1 MKIEKNKIVFA
12 SVILCVVL
20 FISFYATILMGGDE
34 TPEIENNQI
43 PIPEFED
50 NQKSYN
56 SKLDAINDLK
66 EVRQSNAPSI
76 YDERLLDSTGVY
88 DPNLLEK
95 EKMRIVDSIY
105 NDIRFI
111 NAIDDEGDYYFEK
124 ESIVESKPSGNKE
137 KTWDVTLEKENQI
150 ESQELAL
157 NHQLFFASNP
167 LQPEKQPGL
176 KTDNHI
182 YVSVNGTQ
190 TVKTHYRLQMRL
202 LQDAFINNILV
213 PKNSLVYGFISF
225 KPNRAMIEIEHVNH
239 DPVKLKAYDLQDGSE
254 GIYVENSFRAE
265 ASQEVID
272 DVVQDVNIAGVPQVS
287 GIKKIFQRNNRT
299 IKVTI
304 ANNYKL
310 ILKAH

>member
-12 SVILCVVL
+12 SVILCVVF
-20 FISFYATILMGGDE
+20 FIGSYAVILMDGNE

-43 PIPEFED
+43 PIPELED

-88 DPNLLEK
+88 DPDLLEK
-95 EKMRIVDSIY
+95 EKMHIVDSIY

-111 NAIDDEGDYYFEK
+111 NAIDDEGDYYLEK
-124 ESIVESKPSGNKE
+124 ESIVETMSSENKE
-137 KTWDVTLEKENQI
+137 KRLDVILEKEDQI

-167 LQPEKQPGL
+167 LQLEKQPGL
-176 KTDNHI
+176 KTDNRI

-213 PKNSLVYGFISF
+213 PKNSLIYGFISF
-225 KPNRAMIEIEHVNH
+225 QPNRAMIEIEHVNH
-239 DPVKLKAYDLQDGSE
+239 YPVKLKAYDLQDGSE

-265 ASQEVID
+265 ASREVID
-272 DVVQDVNIAGVPQVS
+272 DVIQDVNITGVPQVS
-287 GIKKIFQRNNRT
+287 GIKKIFQKNNRT

-304 ANNYKL
+304 VNNYKL